1 MVDFMSYPEI
11 SYLYDEF
18 TMVGRLLT
26 LFLSLLSPGLVAL
39 KRGNDFS
46 FYYMYIYIYMY
57 VMLDY

>member
-18 TMVGRLLT
+18 TMVGLLT
-26 LFLSLLSPGLVAL
+26 LFLSLLPPGLIAL
-39 KRGNDFS
+39 KGGNDFS
-46 FYYMYIYIYMY
+46 FYYMYIYMY